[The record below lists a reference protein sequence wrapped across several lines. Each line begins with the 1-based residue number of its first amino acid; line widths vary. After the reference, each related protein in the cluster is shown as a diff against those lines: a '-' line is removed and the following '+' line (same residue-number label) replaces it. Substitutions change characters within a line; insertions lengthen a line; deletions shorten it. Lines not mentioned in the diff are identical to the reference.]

1 MSYRRSTERLLA
13 LAAMGVVFLL
23 GMVAEAAAQ
32 RRCPAGYALTNN
44 GCVRVAPKVAPRVV
58 CGPNTIYRN
67 GQCVPR
73 VAQKY
78 QRPQQQVAQ
87 PQRCSGAYE
96 VQRGRSCVCA
106 QNYTR
111 SNGVCVAS
119 KQINDPK
126 GPGNVPQKL
135 VKCTGL
141 YEVPLSSGGCGCQQG
156 YDRRNGRCELK
167 VAACQGPYEVP
178 LGSKKGACGC
188 QQGYDRK
195 DGRCAPKIAECKGP
209 YEMPVA
215 HSGGTGCGCRPGYDR
230 KNGRCE
236 PKVAECKGLYEV
248 PLSSGRGCGC
258 QPGYDRSDGRCVP
271 SKIAQPQYCKGP
283 YEVRYGKVCGCEPG
297 YFRRD
302 GACVR
307 RGQVV
312 VIPPPIIVPPIIPAW
327 TGART
332 SAEWPSSW
340 PRICNSISAFTSIL
354 PPPPRAGTQ
363 DFVPGQVLVG
373 FEVGQRSGQG
383 RQRDRGGSEVR
394 RHHRAA
400 APDPPPCK
408 STALAQRRS
417 GFASTSGG
425 AARGSPV
432 RRSSKHCATTP
443 DTSRAIRMRHSP
455 IPTGCWTWMAR
466 APFISRTWPREASI
480 QSTRNASTASLP
492 SDLSDPT
499 LRSGLLWHYLPPPVG
514 MNAFA
519 AWSTVK
525 GSRDV
530 VVAVIDTG
538 ILPDH
543 PAMKG
548 SPNVLPGY
556 NFITDPE
563 AKGSKKDGPEPSA
576 VDNGDGCSEILGSSW
591 HGTHVAG
598 TIGAGRNNNGLGVS
612 GVNWAVSVLP
622 IRAMGRCGGR
632 GNVADLATAINWA
645 AGLAVPGVPQN
656 ERKADVINLSIS
668 LRKTCEPDEVG
679 VLKQALEDARK
690 AGVVVVAAAGN
701 KKTDAQPV
709 DIKEVSPAGCP
720 GVISVAASDR
730 RGRLA
735 HYSNYGKVSVM
746 APGGDLDQDDD
757 NDSRPDGVW
766 SFVAPS
772 TEYPS
777 GVAAKEGTSMAAPH
791 VSAAIALALSAKPE
805 LRGKPAEIEKLLK
818 RTVAPKPADACS
830 EAMRSGPAGCQ
841 GDGGAGADR
850 HVVHR

>member
-1 MSYRRSTERLLA
+1 MHRCLRGPARTA
-13 LAAMGVVFLL
+13 LRVR
-23 GMVAEAAAQ
+23 AELYAQ
-32 RRCPAGYALTNN
+32 
-44 GCVRVAPKVAPRVV
+44 
-58 CGPNTIYRN
+58 
-67 GQCVPR
+67 
-73 VAQKY
+73 
-78 QRPQQQVAQ
+78 
-87 PQRCSGAYE
+87 S
-96 VQRGRSCVCA
+96 
-106 QNYTR
+106 
-111 SNGVCVAS
+111 GVCVAS

-126 GPGNVPQKL
+126 GPNASELSSDGQ
-135 VKCTGL
+135 
-141 YEVPLSSGGCGCQQG
+141 YEVPLGGGKGCGCQQG
-156 YDRRNGRCELK
+156 YDRKNGRCELK

-209 YEMPVA
+209 YEVPVV
-215 HSGGTGCGCRPGYDR
+215 SGGGTGCGCRPGYDR
-230 KNGRCE
+230 KDGRCE
-236 PKVAECKGLYEV
+236 PKIAECKGLYEV

-271 SKIAQPQYCKGP
+271 KKVAEPQYCKGP

-312 VIPPPIIVPPIIPAW
+312 VIPPPIIPQIIPPGPGREPPPGP
-327 TGART
+327 TPPG
-332 SAEWPSSW
+332 PG
-340 PRICNSISAFTSIL
+340 FV
-354 PPPPRAGTQ
+354 PPPPPPLPPQTGTQ
-363 DFVPGQVLVG
+363 DFVPGHVLVG
-373 FEVGQRSGQG
+373 FESASDLEKVVREIEAAQRAGGITVRGARSASLQVDRIGATSI
-383 RQRDRGGSEVR
+383 RLRLDFRRGGTR
-394 RHHRAA
+394 
-400 APDPPPCK
+400 
-408 STALAQRRS
+408 LA
-417 GFASTSGG
+417 G
-425 AARGSPV
+425 AAELEALREYA
-432 RRSSKHCATTP
+432 RYL
-443 DTSRAIRMRHSP
+443 SRETDAAFAHP
-455 IPTGCWTWMAR
+455 NWMLDMEGPR
-466 APFISRTWPREASI
+466 TLHLEDLAPEASI
-480 QSTRNASTASLP
+480 QSTRNASTNASLP

-499 LRSGLLWHYLPPPVG
+499 LRNGLLWHYLPPPVG

-519 AWSTVK
+519 AWSTTK

-548 SPNVLPGY
+548 STNVLPGY

-563 AKGSKKDGPEPSA
+563 AKGSTKDGPEPSA

-598 TIGAGRNNNGLGVS
+598 TVGAGRTNNGLGVS

-632 GNVADLATAINWA
+632 GNVADLASAINWA

-656 ERKADVINLSIS
+656 ERKADVINLSVS
-668 LRKTCEPDEVG
+668 LRKTCDPDEVG

-690 AGVVVVAAAGN
+690 AGVTVVAAAGN
-701 KKTDAQPV
+701 KKPDAQAV
-709 DIKEVSPAGCP
+709 DIKGVSPAGCS

-730 RGRLA
+730 RGHLA

-757 NDSRPDGVW
+757 NDSRPDGIW

-830 EAMRSGPAGCQ
+830 RQCGPGLLDAKAMVEPEATVTSSTTRSVSPKRVRATQ
-841 GDGGAGADR
+841 ER
-850 HVVHR
+850 